1 MKKILTLIVTAL
13 LLVTAC
19 FGLTA
24 CGEKTQTKFGKELVK
39 LDSQLDTLSSL
50 QKDEIDVSIIDSVM
64 AGYYTTQG
72 AYKDEI
78 MIIEDLVLAQEEY
91 GIAAKKGNNA
101 LMSKI
106 NQALIAIQNDGYA
119 EVAEQF
125 GLTLSKAINA
135 NTVDPYAGATDG
147 SWDAIVTS
155 GTIVIGYTI
164 FAPIAYFEET
174 TFTGFDTELAKEVI
188 AYINAQDGTNIEID
202 FQEIDWDSKEALLAN
217 GTIDLVW
224 NGMTITESRAQEMCI
239 SVPYLYNNQ
248 VAVIR
253 KADAAK
259 YDTIAELV
267 INLNQA
273 IIGVESGSAGEDV
286 VVLK

>member
-24 CGEKTQTKFGKELVK
+24 CGETQQLKFGKELVK
-39 LDSQLDTLSSL
+39 LDAQLDTLSSL
-50 QKDEIDVSIIDSVM
+50 QKEEIDVSVIDSVM

-72 AYKDEI
+72 AYKDDI

-125 GLTLSKAINA
+125 GLSLSKAISSA
-135 NTVDPYAGATDG
+135 SVDPYAGATDG
-147 SWDAIVTS
+147 SWDAIVNS
-155 GTIVIGYTI
+155 GTLVIGYTV
-164 FAPIAYFEET
+164 FAPIAYFEGQE
-174 TFTGFDTELAKEVI
+174 FTGFDAELAKKVV
-188 AYINAQDGTNIEID
+188 AYINEQDGTNIQID
-202 FQEIDWDSKEALLAN
+202 FQEIDWDSKESLLAN

-224 NGMTITESRAQEMCI
+224 NGMTITPERSSEMCI
-239 SVPYLYNNQ
+239 SIPYLYNNQ

-259 YDTIAELV
+259 YDTAAELV

-273 IIGVESGSAGEDV
+273 VIGVESGSAGEGV
-286 VVLK
+286 VVK

>member
-1 MKKILTLIVTAL
+1 MKKILTSIVTAL

-24 CGEKTQTKFGKELVK
+24 CGETQQLKFGKELVK
-39 LDSQLDTLSSL
+39 LDAQLDTLSSL
-50 QKDEIDVSIIDSVM
+50 QKEEIDVSVIDSVM

-72 AYKDEI
+72 AYKDDI

-125 GLTLSKAINA
+125 GLSLSKAISSA
-135 NTVDPYAGATDG
+135 SVDPYAGATDG
-147 SWDAIVTS
+147 SWDAIVNS
-155 GTIVIGYTI
+155 GTLVIGYTV
-164 FAPIAYFEET
+164 FAPIAYFEGQE
-174 TFTGFDTELAKEVI
+174 FTGFDTELAKKVV
-188 AYINAQDGTNIEID
+188 AYINEQDGTNIQID
-202 FQEIDWDSKEALLAN
+202 FQEIDWDSKESLLAN

-224 NGMTITESRAQEMCI
+224 NGMTITPERSSEMCI
-239 SVPYLYNNQ
+239 SIPYLYNNQ

-259 YDTIAELV
+259 YDTAAELV

-273 IIGVESGSAGEDV
+273 VIGVESGSAGEGV
-286 VVLK
+286 VVK

>member
-24 CGEKTQTKFGKELVK
+24 CGETQQLKFGKELVK
-39 LDSQLDTLSSL
+39 LDAQLDTLSSL
-50 QKDEIDVSIIDSVM
+50 QKEEIDVSVIDSVM

-72 AYKDEI
+72 AYKDDI

-125 GLTLSKAINA
+125 GLSLSKAISSA
-135 NTVDPYAGATDG
+135 SVDPYAGATDG
-147 SWDAIVTS
+147 SWDAIVNS
-155 GTIVIGYTI
+155 GTLVIGYTV
-164 FAPIAYFEET
+164 FAPIAYFEGQE
-174 TFTGFDTELAKEVI
+174 FTGFDTELAKKVV
-188 AYINAQDGTNIEID
+188 AYINEQDGTNIQID
-202 FQEIDWDSKEALLAN
+202 FQEIDWDSKESLLAN

-224 NGMTITESRAQEMCI
+224 NGMTITPERSSEMCI
-239 SVPYLYNNQ
+239 SIPYLYNNQ

-259 YDTIAELV
+259 YDTAAELV

-273 IIGVESGSAGEDV
+273 VIGVESGSAGEGV
-286 VVLK
+286 VVK